1 MNSQHAS
8 SLILGYPRYIVG
20 FDFRIGKQDQDIFPA
35 TIDNQVWPRQ
45 PIDHASLDENGF
57 NLFDGPIKKITTG
70 RPQINSVLVA
80 FDLPVIFVDALAA
93 TFGIVPLPV
102 NLLSARAWI
111 FLGFDIIDARTQS
124 SGIYSF
130 DWAEEEFTFIIKKL
144 SLQLNKNGLV
154 DNETNAIKAAIFFD
168 SLVKEHAPF
177 APCGVWVN
185 RKNDLWDSKG
195 ELGQRSRP

>member
-20 FDFRIGKQDQDIFPA
+20 FDFRIGKQDQDTFPA

-45 PIDHASLDENGF
+45 TISPALDENGF
-57 NLFDGPIKKITTG
+57 NLFDGPLKKITAAQH
-70 RPQINSVLVA
+70 QIDSVLVA
-80 FDLPVIFVDALAA
+80 FDLPVIFVDTLAA
-93 TFGIVPLPV
+93 TFGIVPLSV
-102 NLLSARAWI
+102 NLLSANRAWT
-111 FLGFDIIDARTQS
+111 FLGFDIVDARTQS

-130 DWAEEEFTFIIKKL
+130 DWVEEEFTLIIKKL
-144 SLQLNKNGLV
+144 SLQLNKHGLV
-154 DNETNAIKAAIFFD
+154 GNEANAIKAAIFFD

-185 RKNDLWDSKG
+185 RKRVK
-195 ELGQRSRP
+195 